1 MMKKKK
7 LGLVLT
13 SVLAA
18 SMILSACG
26 QSNNGSNTNSAANNS
41 GSGSG
46 NGNSNAANK
55 QAADDAI
62 DTSKAVELK
71 MVMLGPKP
79 ADYDQVF
86 GEINKQLKEKV
97 NATIDAEF
105 LDWSDWGQKYPLKFA
120 AGEDFD
126 LIYTSNWANYTDQA
140 NKGGFLELTDDLLS
154 TYMPLTWAAMPK
166 VKWDQARINGKVYM
180 VPQNQ
185 SKEFT
190 DKLILYR
197 DDLREKYNLQPIDSP
212 ETFKAYLEAVAKN
225 EKGITPY
232 GIESSDTKLH
242 NLDKLL
248 LQQKNGWSILGDAPL
263 AYKFDDPKGQVFN
276 LYDTPEFK
284 DLLSY
289 YKELADNGGW
299 SRNVLTNKSNTG
311 DDFKAGKVA
320 VMSHNVTALG
330 GIQAQVNKAHPE
342 WKVTLADLTPGSK
355 KSAAISTQN
364 GIAVHATSQ
373 NPERAL
379 MVLDLLQYD
388 KPLHDLIM
396 YGIAGTNYEP
406 VGDNQFTK
414 TDKYNDFNSFSNWA
428 WNSPLNRVDTNY
440 PQAAQDIEK
449 KWADQVY
456 HYPLETFVFDK
467 SKVLNEVTN
476 VGNVMMR
483 YGVPLEYGLIP
494 DTAKGLET
502 LQKQLKAA
510 GIDKIQT
517 ELQSQIDA
525 FLAKQG

>member
-1 MMKKKK
+1 MMKKKKK

-13 SVLAA
+13 GVLAA
-18 SMILSACG
+18 SMVLSACG
-26 QSNNGSNTNSAANNS
+26 QSNNGANNGAAANGSGSDDGGAANNQ
-41 GSGSG
+41 
-46 NGNSNAANK
+46 AAN
-55 QAADDAI
+55 DAI
-62 DTSKAVELK
+62 DTSKAVNLK

-126 LIYTSNWANYTDQA
+126 LIYTSNWANYNDQS
-140 NKGGFLELTDDLLS
+140 NKGGFLELTDDMLAK
-154 TYMPLTWAAMPK
+154 YMPQTWAAMPK
-166 VKWDQARINGKVYM
+166 VKWDQARVNGKVYM

-197 DDLREKYNLQPIDSP
+197 GDLLEKYKLQPIDSP
-212 ETFKAYLEAVAKN
+212 ETYQAYLEAVAKN
-225 EKGITPY
+225 EKGMTPY
-232 GIESSDTKLH
+232 GLEASDTKMH
-242 NLDKLL
+242 NLDKQLL
-248 LQQKNGWSILGDAPL
+248 LQKNNWFSVGDTSL
-263 AYKFDDPKGQVFN
+263 AFKVDDAKGQVFSI
-276 LYDTPEFK
+276 YDTPEFK
-284 DLLSY
+284 DLLTY
-289 YKELADNGGW
+289 YKSLADNGGW
-299 SRNVLTNKSNTG
+299 SRNALTNKGDTTG
-311 DDFKAGKVA
+311 DFKAGKVA
-320 VMSHNVTALG
+320 SMSHNVTALG
-330 GIQAQVNKAHPE
+330 GILAEVDKTHPE
-342 WKVTLADLTPGSK
+342 WKATLADLTPDSH

-364 GIAVHATSQ
+364 GIAIHATSKE
-373 NPERAL
+373 PERAM
-379 MVLDLLQYD
+379 MVLDLLQND
-388 KPLHDLIM
+388 KSLHDLIM

-406 VGDNQFTK
+406 VGDDKFTK
-414 TDKYNDFNSFSNWA
+414 TDKYGNFNSFSNWA
-428 WNSPLNRVDTNY
+428 WNSPLNRVDTTY
-440 PQAAQDIEK
+440 PQAAQDVEK
-449 KWADQVY
+449 KWAAQVF
-456 HYPLETFVFDK
+456 HYPLETFVFDN

-483 YGVPLEYGLIP
+483 YGVPLEYGLVP

-510 GIDKIQT
+510 GIDKIKT